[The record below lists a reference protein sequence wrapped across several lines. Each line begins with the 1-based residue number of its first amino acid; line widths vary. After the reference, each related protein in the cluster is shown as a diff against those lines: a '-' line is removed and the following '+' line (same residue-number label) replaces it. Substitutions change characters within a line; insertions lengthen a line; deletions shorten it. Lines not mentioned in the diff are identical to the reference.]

1 MVRDGIIGK
10 VDPKTLIVTKYIPP
24 ARDRTRRIQLAD
36 DGSIWYAVYDGDRIG
51 QFDPK
56 TETFKDFA
64 LPVKDTKP
72 YALGIATDGQIW
84 YSSYYRDVMGK
95 LDPQTG
101 KVIEYPMPYADN
113 GMRDFFVDKDGRM
126 WFGSPPNNRVGYF
139 YLSNRQ
145 RSAEAR

>member
-1 MVRDGIIGK
+1 MLRK
-10 VDPKTLIVTKYIPP
+10 VDRIVLRVPN
-24 ARDRTRRIQLAD
+24 LL
-36 DGSIWYAVYDGDRIG
+36 SAV
-51 QFDPK
+51 
-56 TETFKDFA
+56 A
-64 LPVKDTKP
+64 
-72 YALGIATDGQIW
+72 
-84 YSSYYRDVMGK
+84 YYRDVMGK

-113 GMRDFFVDKDGRM
+113 GMRDFFVDREGRM

>member
-1 MVRDGIIGK
+1 M
-10 VDPKTLIVTKYIPP
+10 TKYIPP
-24 ARDRTRRIQLAD
+24 SRDRTRRIQLAD

-51 QFDPK
+51 RFDPK
-56 TETFKDFA
+56 TETFKDYA

-95 LDPQTG
+95 LDPETG

-126 WFGSPPNNRVGYF
+126 WFGSPPNNRIGYF